1 MTANLFNHFV
11 EQLKVSFN
19 NAVFDYANGQ
29 DAVECYGDYL
39 RMDTLIHERF
49 NNANP
54 TKSQQ
59 ERFFKAR
66 NGLER
71 ILGNRWGLFDEEGT
85 VVDTTAIVKPVKRPV
100 INFKAILG
108 ANLLLAVIIL
118 IGVIFSAPV
127 AVNATENVST
137 DRQAIIDEWID
148 PQLAN
153 FDHTAF
159 TADYAPID
167 DLIYNPH
174 SDQEPFGDTYTTLLA
189 CYGVQTA
196 GYERCADFVGSAGV
210 EYHLDIICDDLCVG
224 DVYICTMADM
234 GTSNITDDMIIN
246 IRYCRPDL
254 VEQAYNE
261 RVPHTEIITGETR

>member
-1 MTANLFNHFV
+1 MLPLTCTVKYTTNTYIPH
-11 EQLKVSFN
+11 
-19 NAVFDYANGQ
+19 NG
-29 DAVECYGDYL
+29 A
-39 RMDTLIHERF
+39 
-49 NNANP
+49 
-54 TKSQQ
+54 QQ
-59 ERFFKAR
+59 E
-66 NGLER
+66 GS
-71 ILGNRWGLFDEEGT
+71 T
-85 VVDTTAIVKPVKRPV
+85 VIDTTAIVKPVKRPT

-137 DRQAIIDEWID
+137 DRQAIIDKWID
-148 PQLAN
+148 PQVAN

-159 TADYAPID
+159 TADYAPIN

-174 SDQEPFGDTYTTLLA
+174 GDQEPCGDTYTTLLA
-189 CYGVQTA
+189 CYGVQTT
-196 GYERCADFVGSAGV
+196 GYECCADFIGSANI
-210 EYHLDIICDDLCVG
+210 EYHLDIICDDLCAG

-234 GTSNITDDMIIN
+234 GTPNITDDMIID

-261 RVPHTEIITGETR
+261 RTPHTDIITGHTR